1 MADDA
6 LFEFLLMEMTNSIY
20 CHDDVAERDA
30 SVTKL
35 EQIGFSTGYR
45 LVERLTKDW
54 PRFKTEL
61 DVIKFICK
69 EFWSAV
75 YKKQIDNLRT
85 NHHGVYVLHD
95 NKFRFLTQMSNNKQY
110 IEMAPKYL
118 AFHVRPHPRHP
129 CQSGHQ
135 QYRDCRGHC
144 YACVLILSVA
154 LRCIGKF
161 QVQAAQN
168 S

>member
-6 LFEFLLMEMTNSIY
+6 LFEFLFMEMTNSIY
-20 CHDDVAERDA
+20 CQDDAAERDA

-95 NKFRFLTQMSNNKQY
+95 NKFRFLTQLSNNKQY

-118 AFHVRPHPRHP
+118 AFT
-129 CQSGHQ
+129 CGLI
-135 QYRDCRGHC
+135 RGTLANLGINSVVTVEVTTMP
-144 YACVLILSVA
+144 AC
-154 LRCIGKF
+154 KF